1 MRLIFGIVLGVA
13 LTLGAAYLR
22 DQTIPKGPTFP
33 YFEELTAQR
42 VVNWDVLGALIKQQT
57 ERARAEVNKL
67 LDR

>member
-1 MRLIFGIVLGVA
+1 MRLIFGIVLGAA

-33 YFEELTAQR
+33 YFEPLTAQR
-42 VVNWDVLGALIKQQT
+42 VVNWDVLGAIVRDQT
-57 ERARAEVNKL
+57 ERARAEINKL